1 MEGGIW
7 MGKFLFTGDTGVK
20 LVENDGCSVYQLR
33 NETGKG
39 TVVMI
44 AHTLPIIRP
53 VMILG
58 VS

>member
-1 MEGGIW
+1 

-20 LVENDGCSVYQLR
+20 LVGNDGCSVYQLR
-33 NETGKG
+33 NETGEG
-39 TVVMI
+39 TVVMTI
-44 AHTLPIIRP
+44 AHTLPIRP